1 MSTGVPGS
9 VSAAARGA
17 VDGMGLV
24 DRAGPAIEE
33 QADRVAETACE
44 LADAAARSGWSAAA
58 DDALVAIDTLT
69 AALTQIAPAIGE
81 ALAAVTGATTTARR
95 LGLRS
100 QGSDRDGDRG
110 TRTRT
115 QSHSLMSIR

>member
-9 VSAAARGA
+9 VSAAARGV

-33 QADRVAETACE
+33 QADQVAEAACE
-44 LADAAARSGWSAAA
+44 LADIAAGSGWSAAAA

-95 LGLRS
+95 LGLPADPKDPTATVT
-100 QGSDRDGDRG
+100 GVPELAHKA
-110 TRTRT
+110 TR
-115 QSHSLMSIR
+115 